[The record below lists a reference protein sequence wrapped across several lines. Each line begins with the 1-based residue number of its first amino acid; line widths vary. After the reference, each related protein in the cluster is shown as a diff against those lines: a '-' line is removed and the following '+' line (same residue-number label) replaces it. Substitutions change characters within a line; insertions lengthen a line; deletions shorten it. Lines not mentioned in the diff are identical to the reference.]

1 MRPRLNDVMAKRA
14 AGKTAHRA
22 IAGSET
28 ASQPSAAA
36 GARFSN
42 EVTVDL
48 RQHNLHVYNTLTRQ
62 REKFAPLDP
71 PRVGMYVC
79 GPTVYGDAHIGHAK
93 SYVSF
98 DVIVR
103 YLRYLGYHVTY
114 VQNITDV
121 GHLTDDADQ
130 GEDKVERKARAERVH
145 PMAVAEMYTRRYF
158 EDMDRL
164 NVLRPDISPR
174 ASGHIIEQIELVK
187 RLLASGHAYEAGGS
201 VYFDVASWPK
211 YGKLSGRTVGEMQ
224 AGARVEVSAEK
235 RHAADFAV
243 WKRAEPGHIMQ
254 WPSPWGMGFPG
265 WHLECSAMSMKYLG
279 ESFDIHGGG
288 IENQFP
294 HHEDEIAQAEAATG
308 QPFVRYWLHNNMV
321 TVNGQK
327 MGKSLGNFITLK
339 DAFKNKKWDP
349 MDLRMFI
356 LQSHYRSQTDVSD
369 EALGAAQSGFER
381 LVVAVSGVNRALVTA
396 PDGEVDA
403 SVRQLVTEH
412 THRFY
417 QAMDEDF
424 STAGA
429 LAVLFDLARE
439 ANRLTGSGQQ
449 NRGAVVLLDTAF
461 KELGGRILGLNY
473 GYEEAG
479 ELAIAAGLVAA
490 DFRTIARKTS
500 EVLIQL
506 RSDARKAK
514 NFAQADDIRKRL
526 DEIGII
532 LEDTPDGTKW
542 RFK

>member
-1 MRPRLNDVMAKRA
+1 MKIRP
-14 AGKTAHRA
+14 
-22 IAGSET
+22 
-28 ASQPSAAA
+28 
-36 GARFSN
+36 
-42 EVTVDL
+42 
-48 RQHNLHVYNTLTRQ
+48 HNLHVYNTLTRQ
-62 REKFAPLDP
+62 REKFEPLDP

-103 YLRYLGYHVTY
+103 YLRYLGYRVTY

-164 NVLRPDISPR
+164 NVQRPDISPR
-174 ASGHIIEQIELVK
+174 ASGHVIEQIELVK
-187 RLLASGHAYEAGGS
+187 RLLANGRAYEAGGS

-243 WKRAEPGHIMQ
+243 WKRAEAGHIMQ

-308 QPFVRYWLHNNMV
+308 RPFVKYWLHNNMV
-321 TVNGQK
+321 TVSGQK

-339 DAFKNKKWDP
+339 DAFAKWDP
-349 MDLRMFI
+349 MVLRMFI
-356 LQSHYRSQTDVSD
+356 LQSHYRSPLDFSD
-369 EALGAAQSGFER
+369 EALGAAKAGYER
-381 LVVAVSGVNRALVTA
+381 LAGAVDRISKAPVKPEDPRTPGEADLVKA
-396 PDGEVDA
+396 
-403 SVRQLVTEH
+403 QLDTYRG
-412 THRFY
+412 RFRE
-417 QAMDEDF
+417 AMDEDF

-429 LAVLFDLARE
+429 VAVLFDLARF
-439 ANRLTGSGQQ
+439 ANSIIAESGVAGVA
-449 NRGAVVLLDTAF
+449 RPVLEHL
-461 KELGGRILGLNY
+461 LGGFGEMGTEVLGLDYVVGISGALNAKL
-473 GYEEAG
+473 GGIALSATARVGVSGALNARLGGITLKATAQVRDVPKEGKALIELREE
-479 ELAIAAGLVAA
+479 
-490 DFRTIARKTS
+490 
-500 EVLIQL
+500 
-506 RSDARKAK
+506 ARKAK
-514 NFAQADDIRKRL
+514 NFALADDIRKRL

-532 LEDTPDGTKW
+532 LEDTPEGTKW